1 MILFSHSLSIYM
13 FSKIKAIKDLR
24 DQAKQM
30 QNAMEGISASGSG
43 AWGKV
48 KVQVNGNMQTT
59 SVEVDDALLSD
70 KAALQKAFME
80 AMNDAM
86 KNIQKE
92 LAAKMKDM
100 GGLDKLKELMG

>member
-1 MILFSHSLSIYM
+1 M

-30 QNAMEGISASGSG
+30 QNAMDEITAEGSAG
-43 AWGKV
+43 WGKV
-48 KVQVNGNMQTT
+48 KVVMNGNQKILSIDIADELM
-59 SVEVDDALLSD
+59 SD
-70 KAALQKAFME
+70 KAKLIETLIE
-80 AMNDAM
+80 AQADAV

-100 GGLDKLKELMG
+100 GGMQEMMKSLGM